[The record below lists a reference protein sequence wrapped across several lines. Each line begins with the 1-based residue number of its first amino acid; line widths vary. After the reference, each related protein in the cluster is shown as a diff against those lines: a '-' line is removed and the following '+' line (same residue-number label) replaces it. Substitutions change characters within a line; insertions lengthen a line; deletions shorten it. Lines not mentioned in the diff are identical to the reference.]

1 MPPTQPTPENQQYV
15 VSELKPEMFS
25 AVAGVVT
32 ALGAQI
38 ELVQLPNTSLNR
50 PQAANLE
57 QAVNL
62 EDFYSFADSSAKTT
76 TEGRN
81 NPRKAQAIWQRS
93 QVLVAAREAG
103 KKGIVVTVLDR
114 YMGRPRPTPLPHTTF
129 FDFLKSEPPT
139 DDMTTADSYLNW
151 SLGLDDLAVTSLL
164 KQRQLIQA
172 SSRGGIQPMG
182 PGFRNVRLQ
191 FLFDF
196 IDHVTTKT

>member
-1 MPPTQPTPENQQYV
+1 MPPTQPIPENQQYV
-15 VSELKPEMFS
+15 VSGLRPELLTDAAKML
-25 AVAGVVT
+25 T

-38 ELVQLPNTSLNR
+38 EPVQLPNTMSNP
-50 PQAANLE
+50 PQS
-57 QAVNL
+57 VNL

-81 NPRKAQAIWQRS
+81 NPGKAQAIWQRS
-93 QVLVAAREAG
+93 QELVAAREAH
-103 KKGIVVTVLDR
+103 KKEIVVTVFAR
-114 YMGRPRPTPLPHTTF
+114 YMGRPRPTPLPHTTL
-129 FDFLKSEPPT
+129 FDFLKLEPPT